1 MCDNVLQESFEELNC
16 RKGAL
21 LFVGSFTCPS
31 PKNLA
36 LTGWS
41 CVEVA
46 AQIGKYFF
54 SSAFLLGFGCFWGNR
69 LKNRPPIKSAE
80 SSAAGGS
87 RYVCVCRGFLL
98 ALPLNTTEGQ
108 CVASPWFVRSTHGK
122 GTHGYGSV
130 GKGVLGRSERQVSH
144 RKAQLGY
151 FHPLNR

>member
-1 MCDNVLQESFEELNC
+1 MCDNVLQESFEELNG

-54 SSAFLLGFGCFWGNR
+54 SSASFLGFGCFLGNR

-87 RYVCVCRGFLL
+87 RYIYIYIIPHHLHEFISSHRILSVPAIESRSLL
-98 ALPLNTTEGQ
+98 SSGGCKGQ
-108 CVASPWFVRSTHGK
+108 TLDDLTLASHGQRAPIK
-122 GTHGYGSV
+122 GTSRR
-130 GKGVLGRSERQVSH
+130 L
-144 RKAQLGY
+144 
-151 FHPLNR
+151 FI